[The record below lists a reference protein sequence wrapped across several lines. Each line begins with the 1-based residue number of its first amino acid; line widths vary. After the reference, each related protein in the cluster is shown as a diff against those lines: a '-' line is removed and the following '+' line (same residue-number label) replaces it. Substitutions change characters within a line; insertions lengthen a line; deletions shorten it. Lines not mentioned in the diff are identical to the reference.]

1 MLGIEYELIR
11 SRRRTLAVTV
21 TGGRVIVRAPQ
32 GMPAERILSFLESKQ
47 DWIRKT
53 VAKQSDP
60 KFAAWR
66 NGSAILVDGKEIPV
80 FYGAKKDEERGG
92 AFYCRDGR
100 SVRKLLQSSRQF
112 LLEEEMFSLVRQTG
126 LEPSDVQVR
135 DFRARWGS
143 CGSDGVIKL
152 NWRLLMLPADL
163 RQYVLIHELCHLKE
177 MNHSRAFWNLV
188 QGFCPA
194 YKQCLRRL
202 KEYAFL
208 TNLYH

>member
-1 MLGIEYELIR
+1 MLGVEYELIR
-11 SRRRTLAVTV
+11 SHRRTLAVTV

-32 GMPAERILSFLESKQ
+32 KMPAERILSFLESKQ
-47 DWIRKT
+47 EWIRKT

-60 KFAAWR
+60 KFAAVR

-152 NWRLLMLPADL
+152 NWRLMMLPADL
-163 RQYVLIHELCHLKE
+163 RQYVLIHELCHLRE

-188 QGFCPA
+188 QRFCPA

-202 KEYAFL
+202 KEYDFL

>member
-1 MLGIEYELIR
+1 MLGVEYELIR
-11 SRRRTLAVTV
+11 SHRRTLAVTV

-60 KFAAWR
+60 KFAAVR

-188 QGFCPA
+188 QRFCPA

-208 TNLYH
+208 TNFYH